1 MIRSVALAL
10 LAAVALVGGL
20 RLLAGIA
27 TTDFRVVRVEGELTP
42 REREEV
48 RAAVA
53 AGLER
58 PGGGSVADVV
68 DVVEGLGW
76 VREVRARRHW
86 PDALHVAVR
95 RETPVARWGKDAWL
109 TTSGAVVSSD
119 QLGQGVG
126 HLDRL
131 HPDPGSAGVSPALG
145 ELLVTESAG
154 ETPALPGRA
163 EMPPALAVLPT
174 IAAARA
180 NGPQAM
186 EIFNRISSATAAEGL
201 RLVALTENN
210 AGDWSATFADGVQV
224 MLGRTALRE
233 RTERFAAV
241 YRAHLRAEAQTRRNA
256 TPEGALARADARYAN
271 GVAVRWVA
279 QVDPA
284 AADETP
290 PAPAAPITLA
300 VASATPPSSRARLVE
315 LGFVDG
321 E

>member
-27 TTDFRVVRVEGELTP
+27 ATDFRVVRVEGELTP
-42 REREEV
+42 RERDEV

-86 PDALHVAVR
+86 PDALHVMVR
-95 RETPVARWGKDAWL
+95 RETPVARWGEDAWL
-109 TTSGAVVSSD
+109 STSGAVVSSD
-119 QLGQGVG
+119 QLGEA
-126 HLDRL
+126 
-131 HPDPGSAGVSPALG
+131 P
-145 ELLVTESAG
+145 T
-154 ETPALPGRA
+154 
-163 EMPPALAVLPT
+163 LAALPT

-180 NGPQAM
+180 DGVQAM
-186 EIFNRISSATAAEGL
+186 DIFNRISSATAAEGL
-201 RLVALTENN
+201 RLVALTENS

-233 RTERFAAV
+233 RTARFAAV

-256 TPEGALARADARYAN
+256 APEGALARADARYAN

-279 QVDPA
+279 QADPA
-284 AADETP
+284 EADEP
-290 PAPAAPITLA
+290 PQVPAAPTTLA

-315 LGFVDG
+315 LGFADG

>member
-27 TTDFRVVRVEGELTP
+27 ATDFRVVRVEGELTP
-42 REREEV
+42 RERDEV

-86 PDALHVAVR
+86 PDALHVMVR

-109 TTSGAVVSSD
+109 STSGAVVSSD
-119 QLGQGVG
+119 QLGEA
-126 HLDRL
+126 
-131 HPDPGSAGVSPALG
+131 P
-145 ELLVTESAG
+145 T
-154 ETPALPGRA
+154 
-163 EMPPALAVLPT
+163 LAALPT
-174 IAAARA
+174 IAALRA
-180 NGPQAM
+180 DGPQAM
-186 EIFNRISSATAAEGL
+186 DIFNRISSATAAEGL

-233 RTERFAAV
+233 RTARFAAV

-284 AADETP
+284 EVDETP
-290 PAPAAPITLA
+290 PAAPTTLA
-300 VASATPPSSRARLVE
+300 VASVAPPSSRARLVE
-315 LGFVDG
+315 LGFADG

>member
-1 MIRSVALAL
+1 MIRSVVLAL
-10 LAAVALVGGL
+10 LAVVALVGGL

-42 REREEV
+42 REREQV

-53 AGLER
+53 TGLER

-68 DVVEGLGW
+68 EVVEGLGW

-95 RETPVARWGKDAWL
+95 RETPVARWGRDAWL

-119 QLGQGVG
+119 QLEQ
-126 HLDRL
+126 
-131 HPDPGSAGVSPALG
+131 APAL
-145 ELLVTESAG
+145 TA
-154 ETPALPGRA
+154 
-163 EMPPALAVLPT
+163 LPT

-180 NGPQAM
+180 DGAQAM
-186 EIFNRISSATAAEGL
+186 DIFNRISSATAAEGL

-284 AADETP
+284 EADEP
-290 PAPAAPITLA
+290 PPTPAAPTTLA
-300 VASATPPSSRARLVE
+300 VASVTPPSSRSRLAE
-315 LGFVDG
+315 LGFDDG